1 MYAGTNAFAHG
12 LKLSFSGGRPL
23 LLQLNFAETL
33 TVCIKND
40 RCFSIV
46 FMWLQAAQIYPLNI
60 ISLSPIA
67 GKTFVAK
74 LEYIFQLHSIS
85 DTLFFCSLFFSTSLC

>member
-12 LKLSFSGGRPL
+12 LKLSSFGRKTFTTST
-23 LLQLNFAETL
+23 NFAETL